1 MAQGPVAMA
10 DTDTAGTVECE
21 VRAGASDAEGCG
33 MDASDDF
40 AVFEE
45 AAVLDLGV
53 DGIVANGPGLA
64 AAGGGVATRVRMPSP
79 QANVPRMAQRS
90 TAAAGRPRGR

>member
-1 MAQGPVAMA
+1 MAQAPMA

-40 AVFEE
+40 EEVDVFETRSE
-45 AAVLDLGV
+45 PAPESADVV
-53 DGIVANGPGLA
+53 DDRSIGSPG
-64 AAGGGVATRVRMPSP
+64 
-79 QANVPRMAQRS
+79 MAQRTDDETLGEVGS
-90 TAAAGRPRGR
+90 